1 LSSSAPEEQAAGD
14 GLVVSEGPAPSA
26 PARPARKKR
35 EPITSLADFFGRRS
49 AKASLFLKD
58 LRESGRWEFD
68 REDVQAALSQHAQ
81 RDKDFRKTTQL
92 VAAALKER
100 DASFARPVVAF
111 ASDAIDSR
119 LADNP
124 QVIRSRM
131 DSSVASG
138 DLVGLVTRALT
149 SGAADPK
156 RRSESANLLLCS
168 ILCASYADGLDADS
182 AIDVLL
188 STLTGETGSSPS
200 KQRAKLIWLGERPR
214 DLKSVLELLAPSA
227 RRADE
232 LASAL
237 TVVES
242 RADAEFARRVEAE
255 AEVVRL
261 GDRVA
266 DLERTMV
273 EAKAEIARLEE
284 HARATGVHA
293 DHDVRRDRARIA
305 GLLDGQLK
313 DLVVTIDEALSVDPA
328 HVEVARE
335 KAEVVLREIERQV
348 EWLRS

>member
-1 LSSSAPEEQAAGD
+1 MSSSASQEQAAAA
-14 GLVVSEGPAPSA
+14 LVTVEHPDPSA

-35 EPITSLADFFGRRS
+35 EPITSLHDFFGRRT

-58 LRESGRWEFD
+58 LREAGHWEFRSD
-68 REDVQAALSQHAQ
+68 DVRAALEEHAQ

-111 ASDAIDSR
+111 ASEAIDAR

-138 DLVGLVTRALT
+138 DRIGLITRALS

-156 RRSESANLLLCS
+156 RRTEWANLLLCA

-188 STLTGETGSSPS
+188 STLAVETGSSPS
-200 KQRAKLIWLGERPR
+200 RQRAKLIWLGERPR
-214 DLKSVLELLAPSA
+214 DLRNVLDLLAPSA
-227 RRADE
+227 RRANE

-237 TVVES
+237 PVVES
-242 RADAEFARRVEAE
+242 RADAESARRVEAE
-255 AEVVRL
+255 AQVVSLRE
-261 GDRVA
+261 RVS
-266 DLERTMV
+266 DLEKAMV
-273 EAKAEIARLEE
+273 EANAEIGRLEE

-305 GLLDGQLK
+305 GLLDGHLK

-328 HVEVARE
+328 HVDVARE
-335 KAEVVLREIERQV
+335 KAGVALREIERQV